1 MVKYI
6 WLCIYIFDCSIGQNR
21 TEKLLTDKQEIGSNE
36 MQIIQYWTEDKKN
49 ERKSNRILDVFD
61 VFICFFYI
69 YIFTERKPKNTTNR
83 MMNGKLVEQK
93 KQIKS
98 LGWVS

>member
-36 MQIIQYWTEDKKN
+36 MQIIQYWTEDKKM
-49 ERKSNRILDVFD
+49 E
-61 VFICFFYI
+61 
-69 YIFTERKPKNTTNR
+69 
-83 MMNGKLVEQK
+83 K
-93 KQIKS
+93 K
-98 LGWVS
+98 